1 MLSDAYYIRLILE
14 QGSEEALFKLVKRY
28 ERQVFSLCYRV
39 IRNREEAEEAA
50 QDVFLKAAAQLK
62 KLTDLERFA
71 PWLMRIAYHRAIDYA
86 RLVKHKPVDLDEK
99 DWERLTDEIERT
111 PVESAEDMDRK
122 ALIEWVLQQ
131 LPAIDNAIITLHYL
145 QGYSLKE
152 VAEATNLSLSNVK
165 VKLYR
170 VRPLL
175 KAMIEQHL
183 GKESKDLL

>member
-1 MLSDAYYIRLILE
+1 M
-14 QGSEEALFKLVKRY
+14 
-28 ERQVFSLCYRV
+28 
-39 IRNREEAEEAA
+39 
-50 QDVFLKAAAQLK
+50 
-62 KLTDLERFA
+62 
-71 PWLMRIAYHRAIDYA
+71 
-86 RLVKHKPVDLDEK
+86 
-99 DWERLTDEIERT
+99 TDEIERT

-131 LPAIDNAIITLHYL
+131 LPAIDNAIVTLHYL

-175 KAMIEQHL
+175 KTMIEQHL